1 MFSNF
6 NLSKIP
12 NIYQFFFVGFTIA
25 VFFYVILEF
34 NWFLDRQASF
44 YANEKSNVISR
55 IEFLNS
61 IPMDN
66 QENRK
71 IFSGNLSSFLNESSK
86 SFDVIIDRT
95 QPLPDGNI
103 SVLINQV
110 KFLDLYNWIISIS
123 KNGIDIDQLNLRK
136 SSKDFISA
144 QIILVSD

>member
-1 MFSNF
+1 
-6 NLSKIP
+6 
-12 NIYQFFFVGFTIA
+12 
-25 VFFYVILEF
+25 
-34 NWFLDRQASF
+34 
-44 YANEKSNVISR
+44 
-55 IEFLNS
+55 
-61 IPMDN
+61 MDN
-66 QENRK
+66 RENRK

-110 KFLDLYNWIISIS
+110 RFLDLYNWIISIS

-136 SSKDFISA
+136 GSKDFISA

>member
-6 NLSKIP
+6 NLSNIP
-12 NIYQFFFVGFTIA
+12 NIYQFFFAGFMIA
-25 VFFYVILEF
+25 VFFYAILEF

-61 IPMDN
+61 IPMDI

-136 SSKDFISA
+136 GSKDFISA

>member
-12 NIYQFFFVGFTIA
+12 NIYQFFFAGFMIA
-25 VFFYVILEF
+25 FFFYVILEF
-34 NWFLDRQASF
+34 NWFLDRQVSF

-103 SVLINQV
+103 SILINQV

-136 SSKDFISA
+136 GSKDFISA

>member
-12 NIYQFFFVGFTIA
+12 NIYQFFFAGFTIV
-25 VFFYVILEF
+25 VFFYVILKF

-86 SFDVIIDRT
+86 SYDVIIDRT

-136 SSKDFISA
+136 GSQDFISA

>member
-6 NLSKIP
+6 NFSKIP
-12 NIYQFFFVGFTIA
+12 NIYQFFFAGFTIP

-66 QENRK
+66 GENRK

-110 KFLDLYNWIISIS
+110 RFLDLYNWIISIS

-136 SSKDFISA
+136 GSKDFISA